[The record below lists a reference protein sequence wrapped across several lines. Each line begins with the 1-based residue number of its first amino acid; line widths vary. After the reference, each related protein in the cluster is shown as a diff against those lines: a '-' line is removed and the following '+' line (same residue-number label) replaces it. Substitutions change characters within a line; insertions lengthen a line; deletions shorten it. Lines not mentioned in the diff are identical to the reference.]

1 MKQITELKLPI
12 IFTLPF
18 LMVALIGTVMP
29 PAFADH
35 DGDTIDDVDDNCPE
49 VANQEQTD
57 TDGDGIGDA
66 CNDAADTDGDEYSDL
81 LDNCSDVANPG
92 QEDTDGDGIGD
103 ACDTILNVDGDVKP
117 DSDPNSLNCNN
128 KGISKSNVPVGIF
141 GGLGLDASTIDFDSI
156 TLNGAPQTEKH
167 SKIHLEDLNGD
178 LIDDAI
184 VHLITEF
191 VCKADG
197 IATAAK
203 GDLVDVTI
211 SGTSTSGPWTFED
224 TILVVKPYAG
234 GDGGGDGGLDKEAKE
249 LAKADTKLTK
259 IDGKDWSQDKKCE
272 KVLKLEV
279 KLAKKGYHSPT
290 VHDYL
295 EAKCPTN

>member
-1 MKQITELKLPI
+1 MNSKSESNTQNFLKMTSITLLAI
-12 IFTLPF
+12 
-18 LMVALIGTVMP
+18 VMGFGSITSA
-29 PAFADH
+29 AFAVDN
-35 DGDTIDDVDDNCPE
+35 DGDGFDTEVDFGFGLDVDDTNPCIPDDT
-49 VANQEQTD
+49 VAACDTD
-57 TDGDGIGDA
+57 NDGVPDGLDLCQGFDDAADQDGDG
-66 CNDAADTDGDEYSDL
+66 TPDG
-81 LDNCSDVANPG
+81 
-92 QEDTDGDGIGD
+92 
-103 ACDTILNVDGDVKP
+103 CDDSLNVNGDVKP

-141 GGLGLDASTIDFDSI
+141 SGLGLDASTIDFDSI

-178 LIDDAI
+178 LIDDAV

-234 GDGGGDGGLDKEAKE
+234 GEDSVSPDKAAKEIAKAEAKI
-249 LAKADTKLTK
+249 TK
-259 IDGKDWSQDKKCE
+259 IDGKDTSQDKKCE
-272 KVLKLEV
+272 KVLKLEN
-279 KLAKKGYHSPT
+279 KLAKKGYHSPN
-290 VHDYL
+290 VHAYL
-295 EAKCPTN
+295 DAKCPTH